1 MKEVLID
8 PSTGVE
14 LRPSYKGKNCP
25 GNGEHPGIECCC
37 DGCDYFLT
45 CFPDFN
51 DPDHKY
57 TYGDRRDFWP
67 PKVREESCL
76 NCKHREEKGI
86 RRYRVKV
93 TLFCKKTKRWGRELR
108 AKRCSHFEKDEQTK
122 EQG

>member
-1 MKEVLID
+1 MDLID
-8 PSTGVE
+8 PSTGIK
-14 LRPSYKGKNCP
+14 LTPSYQGKDCL
-25 GNGEHPGIECCC
+25 GNGNFPGYECCC
-37 DGCDYFLT
+37 DECDFFLT

-57 TYGDRRDFWP
+57 TYGDRRDFWNP
-67 PKVREESCL
+67 EVREESCL

-108 AKRCSHFEKDEQTK
+108 ANRCSHFEKDEQTK